1 MSKKEKKPEPKMKTF
16 LTPGYIKELDTDL
29 YGVFRNV
36 EVEEKDKR
44 TGRWVREKLQELGP
58 LGKPLREARKGEEA
72 KVVLRSHH
80 PITNLPLDLV
90 EDDQ

>member
-1 MSKKEKKPEPKMKTF
+1 MSKKEKKPQPKMKTF
-16 LTPGYIKELDTDL
+16 LTPGYIKELDNDL

-72 KVVLRSHH
+72 MVVLRSHH
-80 PITNLPLDLV
+80 PITNLPLELV